1 MIVRVLP
8 ASCPLCGKRPG
19 RRRGLAPYGQGRNAT
34 MANTHFG
41 GLGDVWKHLVLAAVL
56 EREHPRW
63 YAETH
68 AGSAAYPLNRDPQRE
83 FGIWRFLAAAPR
95 SAELA
100 RSRYYA
106 IAGSCA
112 NASPATYPGSPLLA
126 MTILGNSS
134 SYLLCDLDPGSVADL
149 RSWSRQLGLRHC
161 EVAGTDGMTAVA
173 AYLARGEGGG
183 DGLVHVDPFDP
194 DAVGP
199 GGESALEC
207 AAGVADSGSTLVF
220 WYAAGEDQAAA
231 PDGAPARLRALTDA
245 PLWCGEVAV
254 VTRDVSARDAR
265 RAATPGVVGV
275 VLAHVQLATADA
287 CAALGQALAE
297 AYAGAALPAGP
308 PARLTFTSRWL
319 RSGGA
324 RACR

>member
-1 MIVRVLP
+1 
-8 ASCPLCGKRPG
+8 
-19 RRRGLAPYGQGRNAT
+19 
-34 MANTHFG
+34 MANSHFG
-41 GLGDVWKHLVLAAVL
+41 NLGDVWKHLVLAEVL
-56 EREHPRW
+56 EREPPRW

-68 AGSAAYPLNRDPQRE
+68 AGSAAYLLNRDPQRE

-112 NASPATYPGSPLLA
+112 SASPATYPGSPLLA

-149 RSWSRQLGLRHC
+149 RSWSRQLGLRNC
-161 EVAGTDGMTAVA
+161 EVAGADGMAAVT
-173 AYLARGEGGG
+173 AYLARREGGG
-183 DGLVHVDPFDP
+183 DGLVHVDPFEP
-194 DAVGP
+194 DAAGP

-207 AAGVADSGSTLVF
+207 AAGVADSGSALLF
-220 WYAAGEDQAAA
+220 WYAAGEGQAAA

-245 PLWCGEVAV
+245 PLWCGEVTV
-254 VTRDVSARDAR
+254 VTRDASARDVR

-275 VLAHVQLATADA
+275 VLAYVRPATASA

-297 AYAGAALPAGP
+297 AYAGATLPAGQ
-308 PARLTFTSRWL
+308 PASLTFTGGWL
-319 RSGGA
+319 PASGRTFAAGSQE
-324 RACR
+324 

>member
-1 MIVRVLP
+1 
-8 ASCPLCGKRPG
+8 
-19 RRRGLAPYGQGRNAT
+19 
-34 MANTHFG
+34 MANSHFG
-41 GLGDVWKHLVLAAVL
+41 NLGDVWKHLVLAEVL
-56 EREHPRW
+56 EREPPRW

-68 AGSAAYPLNRDPQRE
+68 AGSAAYLLNRDPQRE
-83 FGIWRFLAAAPR
+83 FGIWRFLTAAPR

-106 IAGSCA
+106 IAGSSA
-112 NASPATYPGSPLLA
+112 SASPATYPGSPLLA

-134 SYLLCDLDPGSVADL
+134 SYLLCDLDPGSAADL

-161 EVAGTDGMTAVA
+161 EVAGADGMAAVA

-183 DGLVHVDPFDP
+183 DGLVHVDPFEP
-194 DAVGP
+194 DAAGP

-207 AAGVADSGSTLVF
+207 AAGVADSGSALLF
-220 WYAAGEDQAAA
+220 WYAAGEGQAAE

-245 PLWCGEVAV
+245 PLWCGEVTV
-254 VTRDVSARDAR
+254 VTRDASTRDVR

-275 VLAHVQLATADA
+275 VLAHVQPATASA

-297 AYAGAALPAGP
+297 AYAGATLPAGP
-308 PARLTFTSRWL
+308 PARLTFTGGWL
-319 RSGGA
+319 PASGRTFAEGSQE
-324 RACR
+324 